1 MPRDIEKK
9 EDTQVSNHKSFR
21 RSSLALSLLAF
32 AFAVTTVCWAQTSKD
47 SKEVSGLLSDVKTEA
62 VQLRHDADEMKSFT
76 HSTLTWQ
83 SHAAKVEEMKR
94 HVNNAGKLLTKLDNA
109 KGAASPWQQQAIDQI
124 TPMLKEL
131 ASNVTSTIEHLNQRP
146 KLLHT
151 GPYADYVS
159 ANYELA
165 SNLAELISDYVDYGK
180 SKARSDELAA
190 RLEVPG
196 N

>member
-1 MPRDIEKK
+1 M
-9 EDTQVSNHKSFR
+9 SNHKSFR

-94 HVNNAGKLLTKLDNA
+94 HVNNAGELLTKLDNA
-109 KGAASPWQQQAIDQI
+109 KGAASPWQQQAIDRI